1 MRIISSIFLITVVVS
16 FNYLGSYY
24 FLLLLTVTFFIL
36 LIEYY
41 KLFDLRWINFSFFI
55 NLILILINFLFIYS
69 NFNLLPI
76 LLTIFGIFLGIL
88 LNRNNCL
95 VPIFSYFYLAL
106 PFYILIY
113 VNQYYWNGKIIIF
126 WLFSIVWASDSSAYV
141 FGSIIKGKKFF
152 PSISPN
158 KTWAGFVAS
167 LVFAS
172 MTSGVFSYYYNIVNI
187 YIAMLAGTIIGLF
200 TSFGDLFESYLK
212 RINNKKDT
220 SKLIPGH
227 GGILDRLDGFLFA
240 IVVMFIFIYF
250 GVVVEKN

>member
-240 IVVMFIFIYF
+240 IVIMFIFILLWS
-250 GVVVEKN
+250 NH